1 MDHRM
6 KASQLPHARGVPWAA
21 CLPGPAL
28 LLCVVA
34 LSLPG
39 CAGSARRG
47 APAPGQEPGGLA
59 NASLTALATDETSEA
74 DAAGEDLADLG
85 AKAGLDQNL
94 LARLAGEYE
103 SGGPPASAEPGT
115 AEADSTSAALRQF
128 TTADEGGEDQVL
140 QPVGAND
147 TESPEPTV
155 EATSL
160 PADEV
165 FLATM
170 AEPAEATAE
179 PEEDEPSENEAGP
192 DNPLLI
198 LRERL
203 ETEAAQAGTPFYEAV
218 LTVMLD
224 LYADGTTRR
233 FQIPDASDTFD
244 DRELE
249 VLRELQ
255 QFVDRVHR
263 DVYRQDSP
271 EPLVEAAR
279 DLAEQLSSQLTL
291 RIPTLELCKRVN
303 GFGQYE
309 PLAGTKFLVNRSNRI
324 GVYTELE
331 NFGTRVDAEG
341 QHRVEVS
348 QTISLYN
355 EFGTKAWEEG
365 PKRFADTS
373 RNRRRDFFLAVP
385 IDLPPL
391 SVGAYNLKV
400 SMRDESSGAVAE
412 KTIEIEVIADPRM
425 TAGVD

>member
-1 MDHRM
+1 MDNRM
-6 KASQLPHARGVPWAA
+6 KASRSPQARGGPRAT
-21 CLPGPAL
+21 CLPGLVVLA
-28 LLCVVA
+28 CVVA

-39 CAGSARRG
+39 CAGSTRRS
-47 APAPGQEPGGLA
+47 AQSPGEEPEGSA
-59 NASLTALATDETSEA
+59 QASLTALATDKTGEA
-74 DAAGEDLADLG
+74 DTGAEDLADLG

-94 LARLAGEYE
+94 LERLAGEYE
-103 SGGPPASAEPGT
+103 SGGPPTDAEPGP
-115 AEADSTSAALRQF
+115 ADADSTSAALTQF
-128 TTADEGGEDQVL
+128 AEDEVGADEIV

-147 TESPEPTV
+147 RESTEPAF

-179 PEEDEPSENEAGP
+179 PDEDEPGGSEAGEG
-192 DNPLLI
+192 NPLLL

-203 ETEAAQAGTPFYEAV
+203 EAEAERADTPFYEAV

-233 FQIPDASDTFD
+233 FQIPDTSDTFN
-244 DRELE
+244 DREIE

-255 QFVDRVHR
+255 QFVDRIHR

-271 EPLVEAAR
+271 EPLVAAAR
-279 DLAEQLSSQLTL
+279 DLADQLSGQLTMT
-291 RIPTLELCKRVN
+291 IPTLELCKRVD

-309 PLAGTKFLVNRSNRI
+309 PLAGRKFLVNRSNRI
-324 GVYTELE
+324 GIYAELA

-365 PKRFADTS
+365 PERFVDTS
-373 RNRRRDFFLAVP
+373 RNRRRDFFLAVAV
-385 IDLPPL
+385 DLPPL

-425 TAGVD
+425 TAGFD